1 MKFFSPGQVIKI
13 HVDDD
18 TFTSEGYST
27 CDITTDRFMK
37 LYEKIDLSSFPGW
50 NDYTGESYLIKE
62 NSSGLIL
69 SMIGRPDRISEKGE
83 WWRYDVY
90 EVYINNRILNVFA
103 HNIKE

>member
-1 MKFFSPGQVIKI
+1 MRFFSPGQVIKI
-13 HVDDD
+13 HIDDD
-18 TFTSEGYST
+18 TYTNEGYSM
-27 CDITTDRFMK
+27 CEITSSGFIK

-50 NDYTGESYLIKE
+50 DDYKGKSYLIKE

-69 SMIGRPDRISEKGE
+69 SLVGRPDRISEKRK

-90 EVYINNRILNVFA
+90 EIYINNRILNVFA